1 MANLAPGCAPFWV
14 ADLPFPV
21 GLLLHYVVTQEAE
34 VPPFYS
40 LELPIMF
47 QSQQKLGRRRMKGLE
62 LSLTQN
68 ILSIQQSTSEK
79 NWKSVSPGILV
90 FLPPPYKGRECVSE
104 TKTCLHPS
112 PNLECSW
119 LDCSEANLTPGSSKI
134 LTHFLISSKK
144 KKTSLADPIDLNK
157 LSFNSWTQQDMAR
170 WLSTCFIQ
178 WTTHSW

>member
-1 MANLAPGCAPFWV
+1 MTHTNVLSLNHLAVMANLAPGCAPFWV

-21 GLLLHYVVTQEAE
+21 ALLLHYVVTQEAE

-62 LSLTQN
+62 LSLTKCSQHTTVH
-68 ILSIQQSTSEK
+68 IREK
-79 NWKSVSPGILV
+79 LK
-90 FLPPPYKGRECVSE
+90 ECVSRD
-104 TKTCLHPS
+104 LSLPS
-112 PNLECSW
+112 TSSQRQRMYLWNKNMSPPFSKLECSW

-144 KKTSLADPIDLNK
+144 KNK
-157 LSFNSWTQQDMAR
+157 PCWSHR
-170 WLSTCFIQ
+170 PK
-178 WTTHSW
+178 